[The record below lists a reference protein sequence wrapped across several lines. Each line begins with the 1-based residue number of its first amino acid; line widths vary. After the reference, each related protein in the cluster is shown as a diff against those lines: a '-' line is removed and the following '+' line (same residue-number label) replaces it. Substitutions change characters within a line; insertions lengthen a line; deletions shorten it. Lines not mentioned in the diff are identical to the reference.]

1 MTEKKNEAANVSAD
15 RPPLGTRA
23 PSGGSVVR
31 VATSVG
37 VNIALFDLDHTL
49 IPIDSDYAW
58 GEFTI
63 QRGWVDP
70 VAFKRQ
76 NDAFYA
82 QYQAGT
88 LDVYDYVRFATEA
101 VCKHGATES
110 IAAHADFMRATV
122 QKAIQPQALE
132 LVRQHQQAGDVVAI
146 VTATNEFVTRPIA
159 QAFGI
164 DELIAVE
171 LERDGSVGGT
181 GWFTGGIRG
190 VPSFREGKVTRV
202 EQWLKMRGLDWD
214 GVRITFYSDS
224 MNDLPLLERANVAVA
239 TNPDARLRALARE
252 RGWRILDL
260 FS

>member
-1 MTEKKNEAANVSAD
+1 M
-15 RPPLGTRA
+15 
-23 PSGGSVVR
+23 
-31 VATSVG
+31 G
-37 VNIALFDLDHTL
+37 VALFDLDHTL
-49 IPIDSDYAW
+49 LPIDSDHAW

-63 QRGWVDP
+63 ARGWVDP

-88 LDVYDYVRFATEA
+88 LDVHDYVRFAIQA
-101 VCKHGATES
+101 VCNHGATES
-110 IAAHADFMRATV
+110 IAAHADFMRAIV
-122 QKAIQPQALE
+122 QKSIKDSALE
-132 LVRQHQQAGDVVAI
+132 LVRQHQRAGDLVVI

-159 QAFGI
+159 TAFGV

-171 LERDGSVGGT
+171 LERDTSVGGT

-202 EQWLKMRGLDWD
+202 AQWLQARGLD
-214 GVRITFYSDS
+214 GNSVHITFYSDS

-239 TNPDARLRALARE
+239 TNPDQRLRALAQE